1 MVVQVEVGV
10 TAHLLLMQAVALSL
24 VQVAVAEVTI
34 TIVAAE
40 AVAEYGAVIQQAAA
54 VLLVLIPQAVLAQLG
69 RMGAV
74 TVVVVVTVMV
84 ALAVMERLEVLVETQ
99 AVVEEAVE
107 PQIQVRQGLVRQAQT
122 VQLESIA
129 DYVQRHSTIEIPVVT
144 RA

>member
-129 DYVQRHSTIEIPVVT
+129 GR
-144 RA
+144 